1 MATDL
6 TAELA
11 DLRHDINAKCPNL
24 KTAAAQLRGEATDRE
39 LKLVRLMEEQARAV
53 VERIAAYGATLRNG
67 RRK

>member
-6 TAELA
+6 DAELA

-24 KTAAAQLRGEATDRE
+24 KTAAAQLRGESTDRE
-39 LKLVRLMEEQARAV
+39 LELVRLMEEQARAV
-53 VERIAAYGATLRNG
+53 AERIAAYGAMLRDG

>member
-1 MATDL
+1 MATDPS
-6 TAELA
+6 AELA

-39 LKLVRLMEEQARAV
+39 LKLVQLMEEQARSVA
-53 VERIAAYGATLRNG
+53 ERIAAYGAMLRDG

>member
-6 TAELA
+6 AAELA

-24 KTAAAQLRGEATDRE
+24 KRAAAQLRGEATDRE
-39 LKLVRLMEEQARAV
+39 LKLVRLMEEQARSLA
-53 VERIAAYGATLRNG
+53 ERIAAYAAMLRDG

>member
-6 TAELA
+6 AAELV

-24 KTAAAQLRGEATDRE
+24 KTAAAQLRGEVTDKE
-39 LKLVRLMEEQARAV
+39 LKLVRLMEEQARSLT
-53 VERIAAYGATLRNG
+53 ERIAAYGAMLRDG